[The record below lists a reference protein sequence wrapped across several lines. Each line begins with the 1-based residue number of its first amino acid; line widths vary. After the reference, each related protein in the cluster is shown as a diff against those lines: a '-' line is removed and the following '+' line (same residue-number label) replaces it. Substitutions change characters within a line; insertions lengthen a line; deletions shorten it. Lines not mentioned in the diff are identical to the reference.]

1 MGVSVISALKLLVPF
16 FFFFSSL
23 YLLLPFLL
31 LTTSTTMD
39 YLLYLSGWVHSS
51 VKGGIKVAI
60 PVPSH
65 TCVIRSKWDN
75 MQGAHPAWCLA
86 HTQCPGN
93 VMTLM
98 YYYWTLSTLQKPV
111 GCTTLFMQSFFLL
124 FFPFPQYLN
133 RKTTLKYICIYN
145 FLNFSL
151 HSTACRILVVHP
163 GTESWPLQWKCR
175 VLITGLPEKFQV
187 LYIFKSII

>member
-1 MGVSVISALKLLVPF
+1 MLVTFKHFRALRNQRGARPTLGGYCLPFSDGSDCDFCSEITCTF
-16 FFFFSSL
+16 FFFFSSV

-65 TCVIRSKWDN
+65 TCVIRIKWDN

-93 VMTLM
+93 VMILM

-111 GCTTLFMQSFFLL
+111 GCTTLFIQRFFLL
-124 FFPFPQYLN
+124 FFPFPQYFN
-133 RKTTLKYICIYN
+133 RKTTLKYI
-145 FLNFSL
+145 
-151 HSTACRILVVHP
+151 
-163 GTESWPLQWKCR
+163 
-175 VLITGLPEKFQV
+175 
-187 LYIFKSII
+187 LYI